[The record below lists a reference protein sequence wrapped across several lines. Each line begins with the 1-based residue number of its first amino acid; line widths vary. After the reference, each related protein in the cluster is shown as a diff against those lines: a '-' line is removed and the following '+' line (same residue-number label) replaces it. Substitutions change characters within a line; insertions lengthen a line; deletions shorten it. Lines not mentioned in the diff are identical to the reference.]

1 MAVRV
6 LRTRS
11 AEVPRNPA
19 EPPPLAGRPFRSR
32 AVVLTIV
39 LWAAEAV
46 GQALLEA
53 ELSRRL

>member
-1 MAVRV
+1 MGVRV

-19 EPPPLAGRPFRSR
+19 ELSRAGRPFRSR
-32 AVVLTIV
+32 AIVLTIV
-39 LWAAEAV
+39 LWAAESV

-53 ELSRRL
+53 EVSRRL

>member
-6 LRTRS
+6 LRTHS

-19 EPPPLAGRPFRSR
+19 EPPPAGRPFRSR
-32 AVVLTIV
+32 AIVLTIV